1 MFVYS
6 QNPELDP
13 PQFETV
19 PRTSAKSNSLIGDTL
34 NKSDRQFLSNYYTR
48 IERSRNMTRGKKRKR
63 DTENEVD
70 SILYT
75 TQIDIQNKQ
84 MNITSG
90 VKIPSILIGDN
101 FTSPEAHALFKPS
114 ENETVIEYLS
124 CRVQVLGDGMID
136 DHILKMMYTNEEDAI
151 IATFASTHLRTKYM
165 SLK

>member
-1 MFVYS
+1 
-6 QNPELDP
+6 
-13 PQFETV
+13 
-19 PRTSAKSNSLIGDTL
+19 
-34 NKSDRQFLSNYYTR
+34 
-48 IERSRNMTRGKKRKR
+48 MTRSKKRKR

-114 ENETVIEYLS
+114 ENETVIIYLS

-165 SLK
+165 SLKYAYENSIQYMNDKTWLECCRLVVDVLAQKSVKECPVLEP